1 MEKKEMT
8 KGYALLVGEIYG
20 IDNKEP
26 RKTQYRNELNVR
38 IKTSKNNSLFVKVG
52 GFLSSRTFRTA
63 KSNTSFNPSLVFA
76 EHSTYPNA

>member
-26 RKTQYRNELNVR
+26 RKKMRKQLNEIMSYN
-38 IKTSKNNSLFVKVG
+38 
-52 GFLSSRTFRTA
+52 
-63 KSNTSFNPSLVFA
+63 
-76 EHSTYPNA
+76 EY